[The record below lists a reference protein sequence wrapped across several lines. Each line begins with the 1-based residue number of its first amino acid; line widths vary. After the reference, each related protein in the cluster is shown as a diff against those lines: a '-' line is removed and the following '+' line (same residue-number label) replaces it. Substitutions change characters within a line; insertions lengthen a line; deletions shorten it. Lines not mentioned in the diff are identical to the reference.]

1 MHKSPWGGKLFK
13 SKCRP
18 LGVRS
23 DSPEDPHISKPE
35 PRINISKQRPRHGR
49 KQTANIELFI
59 QAKLFC
65 KMKKNEEK
73 GEKETPNKQNTI
85 HGSMWNPEP
94 QAPTQVPD
102 THTHPYAINHP
113 GCPSKIRHNVNAR

>member
-73 GEKETPNKQNTI
+73 GEKETPNKQTK
-85 HGSMWNPEP
+85 HYPW
-94 QAPTQVPD
+94 V
-102 THTHPYAINHP
+102 
-113 GCPSKIRHNVNAR
+113 NVES